1 MIDRLT
7 YNLKSIDVYF
17 ELQIFF
23 EQSEIESLIIE
34 MQQLQLNEGKRSDN
48 SNITPEY
55 TPYTV
60 FLKRIKGQPS
70 DRVTLKD
77 KGDFYNSIK
86 TSPTD
91 RFLEIFATDRK
102 TDDLQAKYGEN
113 ILGLNPTNIDILRQ
127 KFKDY
132 LIQKLLNL

>member
-1 MIDRLT
+1 MIERLI
-7 YNLKSIDVYF
+7 YALKGFDVYF
-17 ELQIFF
+17 ELQMFF
-23 EQSEIESLIIE
+23 EQPEIESLVIE
-34 MQQLQLNEGKRSDN
+34 MQQMQLNEGKRSDN
-48 SNITPEY
+48 SEITPEY

-77 KGDFYNSIK
+77 KGDFYESIK

-91 RFLEIFATDRK
+91 RFLEIFATDKK
-102 TDDLQAKYGEN
+102 TSDLQAKYGEN
-113 ILGLNPTNIDILRQ
+113 ILGLNETNIDILRQ

-132 LIQKLLNL
+132 LIAKLLNL